1 MEITFE
7 GVEPLIGNTP
17 LIRLK
22 KIEAVFGL
30 KAKIYAKAECFNPS
44 GSVKDRPA
52 LYILRSAIKNGELSP
67 EREIIEPTSGNFGIS
82 LAMLGAAMGLK
93 TRLVMPDNMS
103 KERVKLMRL
112 YGAKVEF
119 SDGALGMAGAK
130 RLAELFAEKNADC
143 FMPRQFENQN
153 NPLSHYF
160 TTAPEIYSALDGKID
175 AFVAGVGS
183 GGTITGV
190 GTYLKA
196 KSPTV
201 KIIAVEPELSP
212 GLTEGRFG
220 KHAIQGIGANFIPP
234 ILDRSI
240 IDDVIDVADKDAFDY
255 AGLLAKNQGLACGI
269 SSGAALYAAVSVA
282 KKPEYEGKTIVCLL
296 PDSAD
301 RYYSLID

>member
-7 GVEPLIGNTP
+7 GIEPLIGNTP

-22 KIEAVFGL
+22 KIEAFFGL

-67 EREIIEPTSGNFGIS
+67 EREIIEPTSGNFGVS

-130 RLAELFAEKNADC
+130 RLTELLAEKNADC

-255 AGLLAKNQGLACGI
+255 AELLAKNQGLACGI

-301 RYYSLID
+301 RYYSLMD